1 MHSQH
6 SQDIGKFVLRLMV
19 GILLLFHAY
28 GVLIG
33 DPGIPNA
40 VAAWKLPTFF
50 AHIALLLEAG
60 GALLIILGVFTEAG
74 AIAIIAFMVAGLI
87 MYHVSAVENLRG
99 SGNHLFM
106 LGNNPAG
113 THHDKYFLE
122 SQAFYLFGAIAVLF
136 LGSGR
141 YAVRQSRKQASG
153 SAKPGV

>member
-1 MHSQH
+1 MRSQH
-6 SQDIGKFVLRLMV
+6 SQDIGKLVLRLMV

-40 VAAWKLPTFF
+40 VAAWKLPRFF

-60 GALLIILGVFTEAG
+60 GALLIILGLFTEAG
-74 AIAIIAFMVAGLI
+74 AIAIITFMLAGLI

-113 THHDKYFLE
+113 THHDKYLLE
-122 SQAFYLFGAIAVLF
+122 AQAFYLFGAIAVLF

-141 YAVRQSRKQASG
+141 YALRQSRK
-153 SAKPGV
+153 